1 MKDLPWRNPDY
12 FGSTDEE
19 EKRRF
24 RRDISR
30 SAWSLLI
37 MLVAA
42 NLFALVL
49 SFVLMSQGIMQ
60 SGMLTD
66 LSALT
71 TENLIA
77 AMGLSQAIYDFLA
90 SYLPSILGEVL
101 LILLLRY
108 WVGFRL
114 NETSM
119 VSSKTQRPK
128 QMTALA
134 YFSGWGCAALASVVI
149 TLLLQLLSMA
159 GWVMNMP
166 AIQTPMPNEDPM
178 GFILSMSYVCFLGP
192 ILEEVIFRGFILNGL
207 KKYGEAAGVLVST
220 LFFMMYHG
228 NLAQTITP
236 LLVGFLFGFLTIR
249 TGSLWP
255 AILCHILHNTTA
267 MAMDY
272 IPGDWYNMAFAVYA
286 IVGIC
291 ALLYFLYRFL
301 PERKNLKTFGRTS
314 RGERALELLLAPG
327 FIVYFILYLLF
338 SALYFIL

>member
-77 AMGLSQAIYDFLA
+77 AMGLSPAIYDFLA

-134 YFSGWGCAALASVVI
+134 YFSGWGCSSDL
-149 TLLLQLLSMA
+149 
-159 GWVMNMP
+159 
-166 AIQTPMPNEDPM
+166 
-178 GFILSMSYVCFLGP
+178 
-192 ILEEVIFRGFILNGL
+192 
-207 KKYGEAAGVLVST
+207 
-220 LFFMMYHG
+220 
-228 NLAQTITP
+228 
-236 LLVGFLFGFLTIR
+236 
-249 TGSLWP
+249 
-255 AILCHILHNTTA
+255 
-267 MAMDY
+267 
-272 IPGDWYNMAFAVYA
+272 
-286 IVGIC
+286 
-291 ALLYFLYRFL
+291 
-301 PERKNLKTFGRTS
+301 
-314 RGERALELLLAPG
+314 
-327 FIVYFILYLLF
+327 
-338 SALYFIL
+338 